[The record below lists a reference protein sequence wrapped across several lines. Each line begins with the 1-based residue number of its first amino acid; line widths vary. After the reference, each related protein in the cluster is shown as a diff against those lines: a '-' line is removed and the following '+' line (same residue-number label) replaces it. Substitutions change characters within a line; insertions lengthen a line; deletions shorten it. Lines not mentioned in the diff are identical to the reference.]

1 VHKKPVSKKKVCIIF
16 IKNFKKHKKLK
27 KTIFGVFFRWV
38 FWSFFRWVFLLPTLA
53 IGRLVNGKF
62 TATIVAPR
70 LDSLE
75 LAVDR
80 GKMSEEVLG
89 RLRDRIGVR
98 SASVAASRSGFLQI
112 CVDR

>member
-1 VHKKPVSKKKVCIIF
+1 MRVLNFFKLTQYTVCDDIR
-16 IKNFKKHKKLK
+16 
-27 KTIFGVFFRWV
+27 KTCVCPAELETAAALYNAACV
-38 FWSFFRWVFLLPTLA
+38 EPATMAAA

-62 TATIVAPR
+62 TATILAPR